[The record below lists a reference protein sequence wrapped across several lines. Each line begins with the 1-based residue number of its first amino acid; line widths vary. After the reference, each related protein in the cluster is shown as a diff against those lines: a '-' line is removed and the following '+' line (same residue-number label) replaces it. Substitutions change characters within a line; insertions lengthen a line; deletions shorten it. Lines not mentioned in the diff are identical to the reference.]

1 MLLSTGFVVSVV
13 HSQVPE
19 ETVPAADAVV
29 RAEVPLDGEVVSL
42 GLVPFRHQE
51 HVLAVLTGEPGHGR
65 SLWVVVISPV

>member
-29 RAEVPLDGEVVSL
+29 RAEVPLQLPVGEAVGRRL
-42 GLVPFRHQE
+42 G
-51 HVLAVLTGEPGHGR
+51 
-65 SLWVVVISPV
+65 VVVGRRPVPLEGGQDKYT